1 MARSSHKAGNA
12 KGRHMEIGSN
22 IREERERAL
31 PGWLSTIVKVCA
43 GAAVAILLMTVISG
57 IMALTMF
64 H

>member
-1 MARSSHKAGNA
+1 
-12 KGRHMEIGSN
+12 MEIGSN

>member
-1 MARSSHKAGNA
+1 
-12 KGRHMEIGSN
+12 METGGN
-22 IREERERAL
+22 IREERERTLSA
-31 PGWLSTIVKVCA
+31 WLSTVVKVCA